1 MPLMRNGRLEADRD
15 EGETRERLD
24 RERCK
29 RGVCVRERE
38 RKREKAGERC
48 CEGVGTAR
56 ATEAS
61 IIHSVTGRCAF
72 T

>member
-38 RKREKAGERC
+38 RESERKAGERC
-48 CEGVGTAR
+48 CEG
-56 ATEAS
+56 
-61 IIHSVTGRCAF
+61 GRYC
-72 T
+72 

>member
-1 MPLMRNGRLEADRD
+1 MRNGRLEADRD

-38 RKREKAGERC
+38 RKREK
-48 CEGVGTAR
+48 
-56 ATEAS
+56 S
-61 IIHSVTGRCAF
+61 GREMLRGG
-72 T
+72 